1 LGRRSDRL
9 DCYPIQDVFEP
20 GAHQFPNHVDS
31 WSDCRILDTKRT
43 ALSLQRKDRE
53 IVLHGRETGRII
65 RMPHGEYIEVHEPLD
80 KYEMYK
86 LVEFKSYVPTLAR
99 PNSEGKITVKA
110 RLRASFSKFYFQDR
124 VAPVGQIE
132 LDAAHHDHAPAVEA
146 APKQAATKTAAAKKP
161 AAKKDSAKK
170 PAAKTTKKAAPKKK

>member
-1 LGRRSDRL
+1 MSLNQVLTSFQILLIVG
-9 DCYPIQDVFEP
+9 PIAAF
-20 GAHQFPNHVDS
+20 
-31 WSDCRILDTKRT
+31 WITKRT

-86 LVEFKSYVPTLAR
+86 LVEFKSYQPTLAR

-110 RLRASFSKFYFQDR
+110 RMRASLSKFYFQDR
-124 VAPVGQIE
+124 VAPVGQLE
-132 LDAAHHDHAPAVEA
+132 LDAAHHDHAPAIEA
-146 APKQAATKTAAAKKP
+146 APATKKPAAKKTATKTATKKAPAKKP
-161 AAKKDSAKK
+161 AAKK
-170 PAAKTTKKAAPKKK
+170 TAPKKK